1 MDISSG
7 DISVMVFRRV
17 IRKDEAEFPV
27 DSRMLSVL
35 MEMDGGQNLGAI
47 AKKTGLDMGT
57 IRQVTGKLLKLKLVE
72 PVESAISVLDRDF
85 LEFLSQQLHLAVG
98 PIAEVL
104 IEDAVADLGYALYQ
118 FPSHR
123 AAELVELLA
132 RQIQRQEKR
141 TAFEQAMV
149 KKLRDKDF

>member
-17 IRKDEAEFPV
+17 IRKDEDEFPV

-35 MEMDGGQNLGAI
+35 MEMDGKKSLGTI
-47 AKKTGLDMGT
+47 GKKTGLDMGT
-57 IRQVTGKLLKLKLVE
+57 IREVMAKLLRLKLVE
-72 PVESAISVLDRDF
+72 SVESAISVLDQDF
-85 LEFLSQQLHLAVG
+85 LNFLSQQLHLAVG

-104 IEDAVADLGYALYQ
+104 IEDAVADLGYSLYQ

-132 RQIQRQEKR
+132 RQIQREEKR
-141 TAFEQAMV
+141 TDFEQGMI
-149 KKLRDKDF
+149 KKLQEKDY

>member
-35 MEMDGGQNLGAI
+35 MEMDGGQN
-47 AKKTGLDMGT
+47 
-57 IRQVTGKLLKLKLVE
+57 
-72 PVESAISVLDRDF
+72 
-85 LEFLSQQLHLAVG
+85 EFLSQQLHLAVG

-104 IEDAVADLGYALYQ
+104 IEDAVADLGYSLYQ

>member
-7 DISVMVFRRV
+7 DISFMVFRRI
-17 IRKDEAEFPV
+17 IRKDEGEFPV

-35 MEMDGGQNLGAI
+35 MEMDGRKNLGTI
-47 AKKTGLDMGT
+47 GKKTGLDMGT
-57 IRQVTGKLLKLKLVE
+57 IRQVMAKLLRLKLVE
-72 PVESAISVLDRDF
+72 PVESAISVLDQDF
-85 LEFLSQQLHLAVG
+85 LNFLSQQLHLAVG

-123 AAELVELLA
+123 AAELVDLLA
-132 RQIQRQEKR
+132 RQIQREEKR
-141 TAFEQAMV
+141 TDFEQGMI
-149 KKLRDKDF
+149 KKLQEKDY

>member
-17 IRKDEAEFPV
+17 MRKDAGEFRM

-35 MEMDGGQNLGAI
+35 MEMDGAQNLGAI
-47 AKKTGLDMGT
+47 AKKTGLDMGA

-85 LEFLSQQLHLAVG
+85 LNFLSQELHLAVG

-104 IEDAVADLGYALYQ
+104 IEDAVADLGYPLYQ

-123 AAELVELLA
+123 AAELVDLLA
-132 RQIQRQEKR
+132 RQIHREEKR
-141 TAFEQAMV
+141 TAFEQGMIKA
-149 KKLRDKDF
+149 LQEKDY

>member
-7 DISVMVFRRV
+7 DISFMVFRRI
-17 IRKDEAEFPV
+17 IRKDEGEFPV

-35 MEMDGGQNLGAI
+35 MEMDGRKNLGTI
-47 AKKTGLDMGT
+47 GKNTGLDMGT
-57 IRQVTGKLLKLKLVE
+57 IRQVMAKLLRLKLVE
-72 PVESAISVLDRDF
+72 PVESAISVLDQDF
-85 LEFLSQQLHLAVG
+85 LNFLSQQLHLAVG

-123 AAELVELLA
+123 AAELVDLLA
-132 RQIQRQEKR
+132 RQIQREEKR
-141 TAFEQAMV
+141 TDFEQGMI
-149 KKLRDKDF
+149 KKLQEKDY